1 MVDVLKEPTDV
12 GFDQKAEL
20 AVRQFEGQIAHRIL
34 GVSPRSIAVG
44 AIEEVFCVDRPQQP
58 GAGELH
64 ELVRQRRDA
73 QWPFFSVLFGDV
85 DAPHALRTVAP
96 RLHTLRQIGDM
107 TVQIGRVDFCRQPV
121 SPSTP
126 LAAPLFK
133 PCQQRINS
141 SVFTSWKRLRKR
153 WCLLSFAR
161 LAIPRR
167 EVGSC

>member
-85 DAPHALRTVAP
+85 DAPHEFRPVAP

-107 TVQIGRVDFCRQPV
+107 TVQVGRVSLRRQPIDAAGSSLV
-121 SPSTP
+121 QAVPTVP
-126 LAAPLFK
+126 QPFGIHLLEEVAKAMVFAPLR
-133 PCQQRINS
+133 PMGYS
-141 SVFTSWKRLRKR
+141 
-153 WCLLSFAR
+153 
-161 LAIPRR
+161 PP
-167 EVGSC
+167 